1 MFELIGIVVSIWVV
15 WVIVKSVIKGSV
27 KGHQLRTIHK
37 AVDLGVP
44 RDFAKFCIENINII
58 KMHRSELARNNNE
71 FKMLDVYLQNAF
83 AIKQIYD
90 KSRTI
95 SKEEEKY
102 LKIEIVNLLKPQ
114 FDKLKNEGFSI
125 YLNSA
130 AYAYVYALG
139 TAISEKIIELEL
151 VRDIF
156 NDLLPEDDHSFTIS
170 NSFQVIARSSDF
182 DEYCRDLLP
191 IVLKEIESKSFTYIY
206 KQIKKCNKTIEMMSE
221 NDFDPRE
228 ISRKDIINVD

>member
-1 MFELIGIVVSIWVV
+1 MFKLIGIVVSIWVV
-15 WVIVKSVIKGSV
+15 WIIVKSVIKGSV
-27 KGHQLRTIHK
+27 KGHQLRTIDK

-44 RDFAKFCIENINII
+44 REFAKFCIEDINFI
-58 KMHRSELARNNNE
+58 KMHRSELSRDNDE

-95 SKEEEKY
+95 SKDEEKN
-102 LKIEIVNLLKPQ
+102 LKIEVVNLLKPQ
-114 FDKLKNEGFSI
+114 FDKLHNEGFSI

-130 AYAYVYALG
+130 SYAYVYALC

-156 NDLLPEDDHSFTIS
+156 NDLLPEDDHSFNIS

-191 IVLKEIESKSFTYIY
+191 IVLKEIESKNYTYIY
-206 KQIKKCNKTIEMMSE
+206 KQIKKCNKTIEMMNE
-221 NDFDPRE
+221 TVFDSRE
-228 ISRKDIINVD
+228 ISREDIINVD